1 MFGSSWSTSPSGW
14 WSVGDKSAFN
24 FREGWLHNCSWFYYD
39 CHRLGKNND
48 RVIIKFSRRKSCKQV
63 LQVKKDLKDL
73 STDDLDLTKGRK
85 NFVNQSLCSYYHILW
100 SKSKQLHSM
109 SIIISFFISE
119 GTIKVKITENSRPLA
134 ITQLSDFTVN
144 FPNVDLSPPSVS
156 S

>member
-1 MFGSSWSTSPSGW
+1 MDDNQLETKVLSIFEK
-14 WSVGDKSAFN
+14 VGCTIAPGFIMTTIVLA
-24 FREGWLHNCSWFYYD
+24 RIMT
-39 CHRLGKNND
+39 

-73 STDDLDLTKGRK
+73 SMDDLDLTKGRK
-85 NFVNQSLCSYYHILW
+85 NFVNQSLCSYSRILW

-109 SIIISFFISE
+109 GIIISFFISE
-119 GTIKVKITENSRPLA
+119 GTVKVKITENSRPLA

>member
-1 MFGSSWSTSPSGW
+1 MDDNQLETKVLSIFEK
-14 WSVGDKSAFN
+14 VGCTIVPGFIMTTIVLA
-24 FREGWLHNCSWFYYD
+24 RIMT
-39 CHRLGKNND
+39 

-73 STDDLDLTKGRK
+73 SMDDLDLTKGRK
-85 NFVNQSLCSYYHILW
+85 NFVNQSLCSYYRILW

-109 SIIISFFISE
+109 GIIISFFISE
-119 GTIKVKITENSRPLA
+119 GTVKVKITENSRPLA

>member
-1 MFGSSWSTSPSGW
+1 M
-14 WSVGDKSAFN
+14 
-24 FREGWLHNCSWFYYD
+24 HNCSWFYYD